1 MSVPANISVLK
12 VTQTPQLIY
21 VGGNGSTAPGANI
34 NTIVPPATYWEKGV
48 GTDIGLEANFLKNKL
63 YTEITF
69 YNRKTENAIFDIP
82 ILGSL
87 GTSGSTVRGN
97 QATFQNRGVEFLV
110 NWKDDAFNKQ
120 LTYSLSANL
129 GINDNEVIEV
139 STGTNPIYQAVGTT
153 GSNNWNTRTIAG
165 EPIGQFVGLNVIGV
179 FQSAAEVQSYVS
191 KGGVVLMPNAKAGDL
206 KMADS
211 NEDGVIDDK
220 DRVILGNP
228 NPKYTYGFNTSFNYK
243 QFDLSLDFQGIAG
256 VDIYNANLALRFG
269 TENFTRDVYENRWH
283 GSGTSNMYPSVY
295 FAGGQNP
302 RSNSFYVEDGS
313 YLRVR
318 NAQLGY
324 TLSSGLTSKW
334 KISKLRV
341 YANAQNPLNFFK
353 YRGFSPEVGG
363 SPTRAGVDV
372 DVYPLYATYNFG
384 VNLTF

>member
-1 MSVPANISVLK
+1 L
-12 VTQTPQLIY
+12 
-21 VGGNGSTAPGANI
+21 
-34 NTIVPPATYWEKGV
+34 
-48 GTDIGLEANFLKNKL
+48 
-63 YTEITF
+63 
-69 YNRKTENAIFDIP
+69 
-82 ILGSL
+82 
-87 GTSGSTVRGN
+87 
-97 QATFQNRGVEFLV
+97 
-110 NWKDDAFNKQ
+110 NKQ

-129 GINDNEVIEV
+129 GVNNNKVLDV

-165 EPIGQFVGLNVIGV
+165 QPIGQFVGLNVIGV

-191 KGGVVLMPNAKAGDL
+191 KNNVVLMPNAKAGDL
-206 KMADS
+206 KMQDV

-220 DRVILGNP
+220 DRVVLGNP

-243 QFDLSLDFQGIAG
+243 QFDLSLDFQGIAD
-256 VDIYNANLALRFG
+256 VEIYNANLALRFG
-269 TENFTRDVYENRWH
+269 TENFTEDVYKNRWH

-313 YLRVR
+313 YLRLR

-324 TLSSGLTSKW
+324 TLSSSLTSRW

-341 YANAQNPLNFFK
+341 FANAQNPLNFFK